1 MSMLIFQNCFDFLDV
16 WQKNRPELL
25 QNGFGFDGF
34 GRKDLQTAAK
44 TV

>member
-1 MSMLIFQNCFDFLDV
+1 MLIFQNCFDFRDARR
-16 WQKNRPELL
+16 KNQPELL

-34 GRKDLQTAAK
+34 RRKDLQTAAK